1 MKFRNIAT
9 GAVIEPRSEMV
20 EEQIKKNPLYQ
31 EVTEEKRKSRGKKK
45 AEEAEPEAE
54 PEEEKAE
61 EAE

>member
-20 EEQIKKNPLYQ
+20 GEQMRKNPLYQ
-31 EVTEEKRKSRGKKK
+31 EVKEKKRGGKKK
-45 AEEAEPEAE
+45 AEEAEPEEAE

>member
-20 EEQIKKNPLYQ
+20 EEQMRKNPLYQ
-31 EVTEEKRKSRGKKK
+31 EVKEKKRGGKKK
-45 AEEAEPEAE
+45 AEEAES
-54 PEEEKAE
+54 E

>member
-20 EEQIKKNPLYQ
+20 EEQMKNNPLYQ
-31 EVTEEKRKSRGKKK
+31 EVKERKPRGKKK
-45 AEEAEPEAE
+45 AEEAEPEEAE